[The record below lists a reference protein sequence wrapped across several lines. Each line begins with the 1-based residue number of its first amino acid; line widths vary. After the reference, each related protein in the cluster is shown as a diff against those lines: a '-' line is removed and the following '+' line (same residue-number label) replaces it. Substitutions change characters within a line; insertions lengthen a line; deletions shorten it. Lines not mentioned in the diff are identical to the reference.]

1 MVNEIYEETKQ
12 SMEKSLEALRK
23 DYTTL
28 RTGKVNTTILDNIS
42 IDYYGAQTALNQVAT
57 ILAPDGTT
65 INITPWEKHLLGN
78 IEKAIQEANIGVN
91 PNNNGETVQL
101 FFPPMTQDQ
110 RKESVK
116 GAKTMTDNAKV
127 AIRNVR
133 KHANDKVKKLLK
145 DKEITEDESKRSQD
159 EIQKITDGYVVN
171 ADDMLKAK
179 DAEIMKI

>member
-1 MVNEIYEETKQ
+1 MINEIYEETKQ
-12 SMEKSLEALRK
+12 NMEKSLEALKK

-28 RTGKVNTTILDNIS
+28 RTGKVQTNVLDNITV
-42 IDYYGAQTALNQVAT
+42 DYYGTPTALNQVAT
-57 ILAPDGTT
+57 VLAPDGTT
-65 INITPWEKHLLGN
+65 INITPWEKHLVGS

-91 PNNNGETVQL
+91 PNNNGESVQL

-116 GAKTMTDNAKV
+116 GAKVMTDNAKV

-133 KHANDKVKKLLK
+133 KHSNDQVKKLLK
-145 DKEITEDESKRSQD
+145 DKEITEDENKKAQD
-159 EIQKITDGYVVN
+159 EIQKITDGYAVK
-171 ADDMLKAK
+171 ADNLFKVK